1 MGAEAKYNL
10 LLYLR
15 TGGLGRVKVKHRK
28 LAVVQFSPE
37 FNRKQKN
44 FDRIER
50 LTEGLDADIIVLPEL
65 CTTGYFFLSRE
76 ETAKAAE
83 PADGPT
89 ARFFQEMAQRHNAVV
104 VAGFVERDGD
114 RLFNAALIVR
124 PGAPP
129 RVYRKIHLFYKETV
143 CFDPGDREFFV
154 VADDTRDLRLGPM
167 ICYDFRF
174 PEAARILTL
183 LGADVI
189 ACPSNLVTGLW
200 HPLMAARAVENKVYI
215 AVANRGGREKRNGE
229 ELVFTG
235 RSAIFGY
242 NGRELKTAGPEG
254 DEILEVPITPAKT
267 RDKSIN
273 PLNDLVKDRQPG
285 HYGSLVKPNA

>member
-1 MGAEAKYNL
+1 MKQL
-10 LLYLR
+10 
-15 TGGLGRVKVKHRK
+15 K

-37 FNRKQKN
+37 FNRKRN
-44 FDRIER
+44 NLDRIER

-89 ARFFQEMAQRHNAVV
+89 ARFFQEMAQRHNAIV
-104 VAGFVERDGD
+104 VAGFAECDGD
-114 RLFNAALIVR
+114 KLFNAALIAR
-124 PGAPP
+124 PEALP
-129 RVYRKIHLFYKETV
+129 RVYRKIHLFYKEKF

-154 VADDTRDLRLGPM
+154 VEDETRDLRLGAM

-189 ACPSNLVTGLW
+189 VCPSNLVTDAW
-200 HPLMAARAVENKVYI
+200 HMVMAARAVENKVYV
-215 AVANRGGREKRNGE
+215 AVANRAGREKRNSE

-235 RSAIFGY
+235 RSTIFGY
-242 NGRELKTAGPEG
+242 NGRELKTAGPED
-254 DEILEVPITPAKT
+254 DEILEVAISPSKT
-267 RDKSIN
+267 RDKAIN
-273 PLNDLVKDRQPG
+273 PLNDLIKDRQPG
-285 HYGSLVKPNA
+285 YYGPLVGKSE

>member
-1 MGAEAKYNL
+1 MKQL
-10 LLYLR
+10 
-15 TGGLGRVKVKHRK
+15 K
-28 LAVVQFSPE
+28 LAVVQFTPE

-50 LTEGLDADIIVLPEL
+50 LTAGLDADIIVLPEL

-89 ARFFQEMAQRHNAVV
+89 YRFFQEMAQRHNAIV
-104 VAGFVERDGD
+104 VAGFAECDGD
-114 RLFNAALIVR
+114 KLFNACLIAR
-124 PGAPP
+124 SQAPP
-129 RVYRKIHLFYKETV
+129 RVYRKIHLFYKEKF

-154 VADDTRDLRLGPM
+154 IEDEARDLRLGAM

-183 LGADVI
+183 QGADVI
-189 ACPSNLVTGLW
+189 VCPSNLVTDTW
-200 HPLMAARAVENKVYI
+200 HLVMAARAVENKVYI
-215 AVANRGGREKRNGE
+215 AVANRAGREKRNGE

-242 NGRELKTAGPEG
+242 NGRELKTAGPEE
-254 DEILEVPITPAKT
+254 DEILEVAISPSKT

-273 PLNDLVKDRQPG
+273 PVNDLVKDRQPR
-285 HYGSLVKPNA
+285 HYGSLV